1 MPLAPFI
8 EVPKRNP
15 DGSVVLGPDGRPI
28 TGIMPNPPKQHVR
41 SFWIPPSEGESV
53 VVGALGTTELNFEID
68 SQGHFDWC
76 YIVGISTGAFL
87 LEFFDPGSQRL
98 LQNRPVHST
107 TVVGS
112 GRRPFRLP
120 QPYFFNV
127 GNAQRSLQCTLTDLS
142 GAENTVRLAVYGRR
156 FYHHEAPPAVA
167 AEIEK
172 KFGGG
177 WRTYSYFLV
186 PKESVDGQG
195 IVVGAGLSDTF
206 TLDMDNDA
214 HTELTKLM
222 FSSTGNFI
230 FRLRERDT
238 NRALMT
244 DFIHVLSGMGNA
256 EFPFNFADGY
266 LLEANKQ
273 LLVEITD
280 ISGAENTIFITA
292 AGRRL
297 DLK

>member
-15 DGSVVLGPDGRPI
+15 DGSVVYGPDGRPI
-28 TGIMPNPPKQHVR
+28 MGIAPNPPKQFVR
-41 SFWIPPSEGESV
+41 SFWMPPSNGESV
-53 VVGALGTTELNFEID
+53 VLGAFGTAELNFEID
-68 SQGHFDWC
+68 SQGHFDWA
-76 YIVGISTGAFL
+76 YIVGVSTGAFL
-87 LEFFDPGSQRL
+87 LRFFDGGSQRL
-98 LQNRPVHST
+98 LQNKPVHSV

-112 GRRPFRLP
+112 AQRPFRLP

-127 GNAQRSLQCTLTDLS
+127 GDSRRELQCTITDLS
-142 GAENTVRLAVYGRR
+142 GAGNTVRLVIYGRR
-156 FYHHEAPPAVA
+156 FYHHEAPPDVA
-167 AEIEK
+167 RKIEE

-177 WRTYSYFLV
+177 WRTYTYFLV
-186 PKESVDGQG
+186 PKESVDGAAV
-195 IVVGAGLSDTF
+195 VVGAGLSDVF

-238 NRALMT
+238 SRALSN
-244 DFIHVLSGMGNA
+244 DFVHVLSGMGNA

-273 LLVEITD
+273 LLIEITD
-280 ISGAENTIFITA
+280 ISGAPNSIFITA

-297 DLK
+297 DTK